1 MRKIVVTGGAGR
13 LGRVVIDDLLAHGYD
28 VLAVDC
34 VRPEKLRCRFLPA
47 DLTVAADVQD
57 VLAGSDAVVH
67 LGAVP
72 GPNAKPASATF
83 QNNVLGTY
91 NVVHAAAVLGLAKVV
106 HASSAFA
113 LGWHEDPQRYWPQ
126 YAPVDEAHP
135 LTPFE
140 AYGLSK
146 QIGEEICAAESR
158 RTGLAT
164 VSLRIMNVIQ
174 ADGYY
179 ALPWPMPTAE
189 QAVRFVMWPYVD
201 VRDAAAACRLALAAP
216 TAGHEAILIAAA
228 DIRFD
233 APTEKLLQTLAPQ
246 VEIRRPLPDR
256 TSVISLEKAA
266 RILGYKPQYS
276 WQSVGK

>member
-13 LGRVVIDDLLAHGYD
+13 LGRVVIEDLLAHGYD

-34 VRPEKLRCRFLPA
+34 VRPEKLRCRFLPV
-47 DLTVAADVQD
+47 DLTVAADVAD
-57 VLAGSDAVVH
+57 VLQGAEAVVH

-72 GPNAKPASATF
+72 GPNAKPATATF
-83 QNNVLGTY
+83 QNNVQSTY
-91 NVVHAAAVLGLAKVV
+91 NVVHAAALQGIGRLVF
-106 HASSAFA
+106 ASSVFA
-113 LGWHEDPQRYWPQ
+113 LGWHDDPLRYWPQ

-158 RTGLAT
+158 RSGMAT
-164 VSLRIMNVIQ
+164 VSLRLMNVIQ
-174 ADGYY
+174 ADGYF
-179 ALPWPMPTAE
+179 ALPWPTPTPE
-189 QAVRFVMWPYVD
+189 QPVRFVMWPYVD

-216 TAGHEAILIAAA
+216 TSGHEAIYISAA

-233 APTEKLLQTLAPQ
+233 APTERLLQTLAPH
-246 VEIRRPLPDR
+246 VEIRQPLPGR
-256 TSVISLEKAA
+256 ASVISLEKAS
-266 RILGYKPQYS
+266 RLLGYRPQHC
-276 WQSVGK
+276 WQTEAK

>member
-1 MRKIVVTGGAGR
+1 
-13 LGRVVIDDLLAHGYD
+13 
-28 VLAVDC
+28 
-34 VRPEKLRCRFLPA
+34 
-47 DLTVAADVQD
+47 
-57 VLAGSDAVVH
+57 
-67 LGAVP
+67 
-72 GPNAKPASATF
+72 
-83 QNNVLGTY
+83 
-91 NVVHAAAVLGLAKVV
+91 V